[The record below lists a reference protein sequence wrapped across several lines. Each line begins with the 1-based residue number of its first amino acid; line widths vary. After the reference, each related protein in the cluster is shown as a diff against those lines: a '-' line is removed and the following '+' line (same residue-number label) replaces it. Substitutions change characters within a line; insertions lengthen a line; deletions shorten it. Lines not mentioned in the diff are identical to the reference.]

1 MTKLKLKLITKNKI
15 YNARN
20 HGVNN
25 EGQGER
31 TCYIDI
37 IIIIMS
43 SSNLYFRIKV
53 IFTKKK
59 TDKMK
64 DLTDCDRLCMLFGHQ
79 ATIVAEKYLIC
90 LKHYLYSPDGVI
102 LFCQELMSN

>member
-1 MTKLKLKLITKNKI
+1 
-15 YNARN
+15 
-20 HGVNN
+20 
-25 EGQGER
+25 
-31 TCYIDI
+31 
-37 IIIIMS
+37 
-43 SSNLYFRIKV
+43 
-53 IFTKKK
+53 
-59 TDKMK
+59 MK